1 MKKIAILLIIF
12 IAITACNTKP
22 LNPDRFKHGNFEIPE
37 GKGFST
43 THITRTDSLQIEKY
57 DDRIDT
63 LTINWEN
70 NFNYNL
76 KMVHPKNAIDE
87 ETIHVKITNL
97 HKESYDFEAVIGHS
111 NYIQKGTIFLK
122 K

>member
-1 MKKIAILLIIF
+1 MKKIIVLFAI
-12 IAITACNTKP
+12 ITFASCANEP
-22 LNPDRFKHGNFEIPE
+22 LNPNRFKQGNFEIPE

-43 THITRTDSLQIEKY
+43 TYITRVDTLQIEKY

-63 LTINWEN
+63 LTINWES
-70 NFNYNL
+70 NFKYTL

-97 HKESYDFEAVIGHS
+97 HKESYDFEAIIGNS
-111 NYIQKGTIFLK
+111 NYIQKGSIFIK